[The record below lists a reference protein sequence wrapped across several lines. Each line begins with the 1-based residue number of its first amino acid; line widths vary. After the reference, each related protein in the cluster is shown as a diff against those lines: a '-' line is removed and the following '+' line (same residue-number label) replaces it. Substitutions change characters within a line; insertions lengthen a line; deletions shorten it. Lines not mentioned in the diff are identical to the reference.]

1 MLGIDPDRVEIR
13 LQQLIK
19 LLAFGVALESVGDL
33 VANDAHVLVADAG
46 DEPEVSI
53 H

>member
-1 MLGIDPDRVEIR
+1 M
-13 LQQLIK
+13 QQFIE

-33 VANDAHVLVADAG
+33 VANDAHILVADTG